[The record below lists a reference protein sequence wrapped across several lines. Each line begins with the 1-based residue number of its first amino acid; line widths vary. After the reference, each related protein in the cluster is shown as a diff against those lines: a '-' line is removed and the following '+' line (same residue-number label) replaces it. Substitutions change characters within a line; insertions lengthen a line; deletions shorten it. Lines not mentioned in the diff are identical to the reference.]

1 MYDNQQFT
9 EVWAAASV
17 QLGTEDVRID
27 HSIEDM
33 FNYFF
38 AMKKN
43 LTLYFHNLAFD
54 GSFILNYFLK
64 QGWTQAYN
72 KDVGFFKDKAMPAKS
87 VKYIIS
93 AQGRWYSLT
102 LKYNNNNTITIK
114 DSLKL
119 IPFSVKAIGKSF
131 GTKHHKLDMEYKG
144 LRYAGCEI
152 TDEEK
157 EYIANDVLVVKE
169 ALEIMFQDGHTKLT
183 IGSCCL
189 DEFKKTY
196 SKKKYNN
203 LFPDLRTVELDEEL
217 YGRPNAWEW
226 INDSYQGGW
235 CYVVKGKECRQKGK
249 GLTADVNS
257 LYPSVMHSSS
267 GNEYPVGLPTFW
279 LGDYIPTKAQQP
291 HTFYFVKVKTRFKLK
306 TGYLPFIHIRKDVL
320 YHARECLVTSDIPV
334 QGGLY
339 ASEYIDL
346 DGTVKPAIPTLVLTM
361 TDWELFRKHYNLSD
375 TTILGGCYFRSEIG
389 LFDTY
394 IDHYAEI
401 KMNNKGAKRTEAK
414 LFLNNLY
421 GKMAMNMDNSYKIV
435 ELTEDGLKFHTVFSN
450 DKTPGYIAVG
460 SAVTSYARN
469 FTITAAQKNYY
480 GVNKPGFIYADTDS
494 IHCDLEPDQLIDVPV
509 HPTKFN
515 HWKLESYWD
524 TAYFTRAKTYIEHIT
539 HHDGEP
545 VDEPYYD
552 IKCAGMPA
560 NSKEY
565 FNRILEKKEVGKDED
580 IPDNIR
586 HYINSMIK
594 KRTKITDFQA
604 GLEVPG
610 KLLPKQIKGGII
622 LTEVSFKMKRG

>member
-1 MYDNQQFT
+1 MYDGQKFT

-27 HSIEDM
+27 GSIGDM

-38 AMKKN
+38 SMKKN
-43 LTLYFHNLAFD
+43 LILYFHNLAFD

-64 QGWTQAYN
+64 NGWTQAYN
-72 KDVGFFKDKAMPAKS
+72 EESGFFKDKNMPAKS
-87 VKYIIS
+87 LKYIIS
-93 AQGRWYSLT
+93 AQGRWYNLV

-144 LRYAGCEI
+144 LRYANCPISE
-152 TDEEK
+152 EEK
-157 EYIANDVLVVKE
+157 EYIKNDVLVVKE
-169 ALEIMFQDGHTKLT
+169 ALEIMFQDGHNKLT

-196 SKKKYNN
+196 SKKQYNN
-203 LFPDLRTVELDEEL
+203 LFPDLREVELDPEI
-217 YGRPNAWEW
+217 YGRSNAWEW

-235 CYVVKGKECRQKGK
+235 CYVVKGKECRLKGK

-257 LYPSVMHSSS
+257 LYPSVMHGSS

-279 LGDYIPTKAQQP
+279 TGNYIPTMRL
-291 HTFYFVKVKTRFKLK
+291 HTYYFLKVKTRFKLK
-306 TGYLPFIHIRKDVL
+306 RGYLPFLHIRKNCL
-320 YHARECLVTSDIPV
+320 YRARECLVTSDIPV

-339 ASEYIDL
+339 ASEYIDMN
-346 DGTVKPAIPTLVLTM
+346 GNKQPAIPTLVLTM
-361 TDWELFRKHYNLSD
+361 TDWELLNKHYDLSD
-375 TTILGGCYFRSEIG
+375 TTILGGCYFRAISG

-421 GKMAMNMDNSYKIV
+421 GKMAMNTDNSYKTV
-435 ELTEDGLKFHTVFSN
+435 ELTDNGLKFHTVLSSN
-450 DKTPGYIAVG
+450 KIPGYIAVG

-494 IHCDLEPDQLIDVPV
+494 IHCDLSPEELIDIPV

-524 TAYFTRAKTYIEHIT
+524 KAYFTRAKTYIEHIT

-545 VDEPYYD
+545 VEEPYYD

-560 NSKEY
+560 NSKSY
-565 FNRILEKKEVGKDED
+565 FNRVLEKKKAEEEEEL
-580 IPDNIR
+580 PENIKE
-586 HYINSMIK
+586 YINSMIRK
-594 KRTKITDFQA
+594 NTDITDFQS

-622 LTEVSFKMKRG
+622 LTETTFKMKRGI